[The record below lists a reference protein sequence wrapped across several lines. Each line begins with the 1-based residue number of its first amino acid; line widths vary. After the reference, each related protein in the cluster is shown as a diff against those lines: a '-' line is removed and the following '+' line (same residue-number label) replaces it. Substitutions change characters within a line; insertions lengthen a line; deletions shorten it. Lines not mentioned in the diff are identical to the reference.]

1 MTGVSPSRVR
11 WTIRDL
17 LSVGVATAVAG
28 LLLLAGIAALQVS
41 AVVHDR
47 LPVEHT

>member
-1 MTGVSPSRVR
+1 LVHQGPAQRR
-11 WTIRDL
+11 RGDR
-17 LSVGVATAVAG
+17 GRG

-41 AVVHDR
+41 AVVRDR